1 MKTLSGSVL
10 LIIDGNNIV
19 FNNKKQ
25 AILNRLSELIDEIQ
39 SIGRYLVVV
48 SHELKYRIDDWKK
61 LEKFLS
67 TDEFVETPK
76 GEDSDRYILEC
87 ARKLNGHIV
96 SNDQYRQYK
105 GQYTDEINRRLSF
118 MFITLETETRVILPW
133 KNDFQ
138 EKTSAICS

>member
-1 MKTLSGSVL
+1 MKTLPESVL

-19 FNNKKQ
+19 FNNKRE
-25 AILNRLSELIDEIQ
+25 AILNRLSDLIYEIQ

-48 SHELKYRIDDWKK
+48 SHELKYRIDNRKK

-87 ARKLNGHIV
+87 AQKLNGYII

-118 MFITLETETRVILPW
+118 MFITLETKTQVILPW
-133 KNDFQ
+133 KNDFL
-138 EKTSAICS
+138 EKTIVLSS